1 MLNVDASIKGL
12 GAVIMQ
18 EEKPVAFGSKTVTT
32 YEGRNAYNERDK
44 ERVLL
49 PIVWGAQKF
58 LTMCMGAE

>member
-12 GAVIMQ
+12 RVVIMQ
-18 EEKPVAFGSKTVTT
+18 EEKPVASGSKTVTT